1 MAQEEEVLGK
11 AYDSRLMR
19 RLLTYLRPYR
29 WQVTIAIVS
38 IILKSFCD
46 VLGPYLVKVAVDR
59 YLAPVKGSASGLWNW
74 LSPRPLHGIAQIST
88 IYFGLL
94 LLTFVF
100 EFLQTYFMQWT
111 GQKIMF
117 DLRSQIF
124 RHLQRMH
131 VAFYDKNPVGRLVTR
146 VTTDVDALN
155 EMFTSG
161 VVSIFEDFFVV
172 LGIVA
177 IMLCMN
183 WKLALI
189 TFGVLPLIVVATK
202 VFRDKVRDSY
212 RRIRTAI
219 ARINSYLQEQVSG
232 MVVLQLFNRERKAY
246 QRFSEINR
254 SHMDAYKDAILAY
267 AIYYPA
273 VDFFSSIAIACVIW
287 FGGQDVLRHIVA
299 KSVSIEFHQPSFI
312 SFHAVATAA
321 SLGVLIAF
329 TQYAQ
334 RFFRPIMDFS
344 EKYNILQSAMA
355 ASERIFKLLDTP
367 VDITSPAATKKPEG
381 RGRIEFDHVWFAY
394 RDMPAE
400 SDARAGVSP
409 HVGTTEHVG
418 TAAPGRPAEPAPDEK
433 SSAGSLPGNGN
444 AAAVDGTPD
453 WVLRDVTFAIEPGE
467 TVAVVGHTGA
477 GKTTLIS
484 LLLRFYDVQK
494 GAVRIDGVDVR
505 EMDLADLRSRFGVVL
520 QDPFLFTGT
529 IGGNIRLGTE
539 RIQDE
544 HVAKAAEDVN
554 LGDFIRALPKG
565 FDEEVR
571 ERGSTLSTG
580 QKQLISFARALA
592 HEPKIL
598 ILDEATSSVDTE
610 TEFKV
615 RAALDHMVE
624 GRTSLII
631 AHRLSTV
638 QRADKI
644 IVMHK
649 GQLREMGTHQELL
662 AQRGIY
668 FKLYQLQYKDQEL
681 NVERAPLRQAQGK
694 LTPANADGLQQ
705 PEVAASADD

>member
-1 MAQEEEVLGK
+1 MAQEEEILGK

-38 IILKSFCD
+38 IVLKSFCD

-59 YLAPVKGSASGLWNW
+59 YLAPVKGIHAGRWSW
-74 LSPRPLHGIAQIST
+74 LSPQPLYGIAQISA

-94 LLTFVF
+94 ILTFVF

-111 GQKIMF
+111 GQKVMF

-161 VVSIFEDFFVV
+161 VVSIFEDLFVL
-172 LGIVA
+172 LGILG
-177 IMLCMN
+177 IMLWMN

-189 TFGVLPLIVVATK
+189 TFAVLPFIVVATK
-202 VFRDKVRDSY
+202 FFRDKVRDSY

-219 ARINSYLQEQVSG
+219 ARINSYLQEHVGG

-267 AIYYPA
+267 ALYYPA

-287 FGGQDVLRHIVA
+287 FGGQDVLRHIGANDV
-299 KSVSIEFHQPSFI
+299 I
-312 SFHAVATAA
+312 ATAA
-321 SLGVLIAF
+321 SLGTLIAF

-367 VDITSPAATKKPEG
+367 VDIVSPAVTKKPEG
-381 RGRIEFDHVWFAY
+381 PGRIEFDRVWFAY
-394 RDMPAE
+394 RDVPAE
-400 SDARAGVSP
+400 IVEASSSSSRASLDP
-409 HVGTTEHVG
+409 
-418 TAAPGRPAEPAPDEK
+418 TAEGGRPRMSVVA
-433 SSAGSLPGNGN
+433 
-444 AAAVDGTPD
+444 TQD

-467 TVAVVGHTGA
+467 TVAIVGHTGA

-494 GAVRIDGVDVR
+494 GAVRIDGVDVK

-539 RIQDE
+539 RIQDAQVE
-544 HVAKAAEDVN
+544 KAAEDVN
-554 LGDFIRALPKG
+554 LGDFVRALPNG
-565 FDEEVR
+565 FNEEVR

-615 RAALDHMVE
+615 RDALGRMVE
-624 GRTSLII
+624 GRTSLVI

-649 GQLREMGTHQELL
+649 GQVREMGTHQELL

-681 NVERAPLRQAQGK
+681 NVARAPMPTNGS
-694 LTPANADGLQQ
+694 GLPR
-705 PEVAASADD
+705 PEVTARGDD